1 MPLRPGLW
9 LSRRL
14 PGPGYSGDA
23 EYLTVAGILGEIA
36 FLEGLPGLWV
46 LADVDQVM
54 RGEGADDMVGILG
67 PVGFLV
73 APRVTGGRWSRAL
86 FGPAPRCSLIK
97 CARTDAAQ

>member
-54 RGEGADDMVGILG
+54 REEGADDMVGILG